1 MKVKADIKKNRLY
14 FKISGKIS
22 KKEMDNLYTDVRFSV
37 ADLQPGFDV
46 ITDLSECTL
55 AHLSGIPTFRK
66 IMTYLIANGVGQ
78 VVRVMNGSS
87 LIYKQIVNLSSR
99 ISGYKPS
106 YVYSLE
112 EAEEKLNAF
121 MKRRS
126 LRFQFNTPHPV
137 DFFADDQKGT
147 GCILDISTGGCA
159 VCSASICPSADTE
172 ILLTFAFKTHDDS
185 LNAFELKARVVR
197 SKTDKFAVEF
207 KDLEDEEKAR
217 LWQCL
222 VGESKREA

>member
-1 MKVKADIKKNRLY
+1 
-14 FKISGKIS
+14 
-22 KKEMDNLYTDVRFSV
+22 MDNLYTDVRFSV

-66 IMTYLIANGVGQ
+66 IMTFLIANGVGQ

-112 EAEEKLNAF
+112 EAEEKLDAA
-121 MKRRS
+121 MKRKS
-126 LRFQFNTPHPV
+126 LRFYLSNLHPAEYIV
-137 DFFADDQKGT
+137 NDAVGKGS
-147 GCILDISTGGCA
+147 ILDISTGGCA
-159 VCSASICPSADTE
+159 IGSASVCPSVGEE
-172 ILLTFAFKTHDDS
+172 IMITLAFKTEDNS
-185 LNAFELKARVVR
+185 LNAFEIKALVLRENN
-197 SKTDKFAVEF
+197 DKFAVKF
-207 KDLEDEEKAR
+207 KDLEDEEKSG
-217 LWQCL
+217 CGS
-222 VGESKREA
+222 VS